1 VAALLLSGA
10 LPTVAVTACGTSDEP
25 EPENAAARMK
35 QILGR
40 APKGAAAAIAERGE
54 LLIAVTPDYPP
65 LSYYNDDGELT
76 GFDVAVGTAVAEYLQ
91 LAPRF
96 TEPVWEAVPAG
107 LANDRFD
114 VSIGSL
120 SPDQG
125 LVGPIAY
132 TGPYYYTEG
141 RLLVRAGAPQ
151 LKGPEALAGKRV
163 GAGVHTVFYRWLQE
177 QEDVEVV
184 AYPSDAEALS
194 GLEAGRVDAILL
206 SSLAARQATEAGRDV
221 ERSGPPLFAEPQS
234 FVVSKDEKDLLRVMD
249 AAIAA
254 LREDGVLS
262 ELSQQWFDGQDLSRS
277 RAAVSASASPAG
289 ESP

>member
-1 VAALLLSGA
+1 L
-10 LPTVAVTACGTSDEP
+10 TVVVVACGTPDEP
-25 EPENAAARMK
+25 EPENAVARMK

-40 APKGAAAAIAERGE
+40 APKGVAAAIAERGE
-54 LLIAVTPDYPP
+54 LLVAVTPDYPP

-76 GFDVAVGTAVAEYLQ
+76 GFDVEVGKAVAEYLQ

-132 TGPYYYTEG
+132 TEPYYYTDG
-141 RLLVRAGAPQ
+141 SLLVRAGASR
-151 LKGPEALAGKRV
+151 LKGLAALAGKRV

-177 QEDVEVV
+177 QEGVEVV

-206 SSLAARQATEAGRDV
+206 SSLAARQAIDAGRDV
-221 ERSGPPLFAEPQS
+221 ERSGPPLFAEPMS
-234 FVVSKDEKDLLRVMD
+234 FVVSKDEKDLRRVMD

-254 LREDGVLS
+254 LHENGVLS
-262 ELSQQWFDGQDLSRS
+262 ELSQQWFGGQDLSKS
-277 RAAVSASASPAG
+277 RAAAPSSSPAST
-289 ESP
+289 SP

>member
-1 VAALLLSGA
+1 VAGLLLSCV
-10 LPTVAVTACGTSDEP
+10 LLSTLVIACGTADEP
-25 EPENAAARMK
+25 EPGSATARMK

-40 APKGAAAAIAERGE
+40 APKGAAAAIAARGE

-76 GFDVAVGTAVAEYLQ
+76 GFDVEVGKAVAEYLQ
-91 LAPRF
+91 LGPRF

-132 TGPYYYTEG
+132 SEPYYYTEG
-141 RLLVRAGAPQ
+141 LLLVRAGAPQ
-151 LKGPEALAGKRV
+151 LKGVEALAGKRV
-163 GAGVHTVFYRWLQE
+163 GAGIHTVFYRWLQE
-177 QEDVEVV
+177 QEDTEVV
-184 AYPSDAEALS
+184 AYPSDAEALA

-206 SSLAARQATEAGRDV
+206 SGLAARQAIDAGRGV
-221 ERSGPPLFAEPQS
+221 ERSGPPLLAEPMA
-234 FVVSKDEKDLLRVMD
+234 FVVGKDEEDLRRVMD

-254 LREDGVLS
+254 LREDGVLT
-262 ELSQQWFDGQDLSRS
+262 ELSQQWFGGQDLSRS
-277 RAAVSASASPAG
+277 RAAANTSASPASASP
-289 ESP
+289 